1 MGIIKGYPE
10 GSDITVLNTDYHY
23 PHKKEDGKYTDG
35 DITIVYKDNRTGKK
49 HFQVINNPD
58 YTFYAANDDVLVEH
72 PVLYIERDKV
82 HPVTVPYKNLD
93 KKIAELTGNED
104 FYYENIRN
112 GNRRNNR
119 ELHYLPNIF
128 GSTMS
133 VENHYRYLFNE
144 QYVNNPFKIKKAYFD
159 IEADTINMD
168 EDFPRM
174 GECPI
179 NAISYINES
188 TNIIHSFLLRTKGNP
203 LIKEFENEVKSGKIF
218 NEVKEFITN
227 AVTPKLARK
236 YGLEDF
242 EVKFHFYDEDDEI
255 RLIQDFFLLVNLNEP
270 DFLVAWNMAFDIPY
284 IVDRINILGYDP
296 REIMCHRDIKPEFRH
311 AKYYIDTRAETFAER
326 GDYYDISSHTVYLDQ
341 LIQFASRRKGQKE
354 LDSYKLD
361 DVGDVIAKV
370 RKLDYSHITT
380 NISKLPYLDYK
391 TFVFYNIMDTIV
403 QKCIESKVKDLDYV
417 FGKSLAQNTDY
428 SKVHRQTV
436 YLTNRAYSEWL
447 KDGLVIGN
455 GKGIQE
461 KVPFPGAL
469 VSQPLN
475 NSDYSKM
482 KFDRQTVDIVD
493 NMCDFDYKALYPT
506 TACQNNMGPN
516 TQIGKIKIEQKVFE
530 KENPFNN
537 KFYDRGGQFIEDYTS
552 GDALSFGNRWLHLGT
567 YTEILDDVTEFFTVV
582 IPNAQHIRNGMQNGM
597 SYQTNALMPG
607 MQYLDEGEYMKG
619 MLYYPGTMN
628 KKEVLEN
635 IKW

>member
-1 MGIIKGYPE
+1 MAIIKGYTE
-10 GSDITVLNTDYHY
+10 NSDITILNTDYHY
-23 PHKKEDGKYTDG
+23 PRKKEDGKYTDG
-35 DITIVYKDNRTGKK
+35 DISIIYKDNHTGKK
-49 HFQVINNPD
+49 HHCVIENPD

-82 HPVTVPYKNLD
+82 HPVTVPYKNLE

-112 GNRRNNR
+112 GNRRNNKK
-119 ELHYLPNIF
+119 LHYVPNIF

-133 VENHYRYLFNE
+133 IENHYRYIFNE
-144 QYVNNPFKIKKAYFD
+144 QYKNNPFRIKKAYFD
-159 IEADTINMD
+159 IEADTINME
-168 EDFPRM
+168 EDFPKM

-179 NAISYINES
+179 NAISYINEA
-188 TNIIHSFLLRTKGNP
+188 TNCIHSFLLRTKGNH
-203 LIKEFENEVKSGKIF
+203 LIDEFEEEVKSGKIF
-218 NEVKEFITN
+218 DEVRGFIIN
-227 AVTPKLARK
+227 AVTPKLAKK
-236 YGLEDF
+236 YGLENF

-270 DFLVAWNMAFDIPY
+270 DFLIAWNMAFDIPY
-284 IVDRINILGYDP
+284 IVERINRLGYDP
-296 REIMCHRDIKPEFRH
+296 KEIMCHREIPSEYRH
-311 AKYYIDTRAETFAER
+311 AKYYIDVRAEIFAER

-380 NISKLPYLDYK
+380 NISKLPYLNYK
-391 TFVFYNIMDTIV
+391 IFVFYNIMDTIV
-403 QKCIESKVKDLDYV
+403 QKCIEAKVKDLDYV
-417 FGKSLAQNTDY
+417 FGKTLAQNTDY
-428 SKVHRQTV
+428 NKVHRQTV

-455 GKGIQE
+455 GRGPQE

-482 KFDRQTVDIVD
+482 KFDMQTVDIID

-506 TACQNNMGPN
+506 TACQNNMGAN
-516 TQIGKIKIEQKVFE
+516 TQIGKIKIDHQVFD
-530 KENPFNN
+530 KENPFDN
-537 KFYDRGGQFIEDYTS
+537 KFYDRGGQFVEDYTS
-552 GDALSFGNRWLHLGT
+552 GDVLSFGHRWLHLGT
-567 YTEILDDVTEFFTVV
+567 YTDILDDITEYFTVV
-582 IPNAQHIRNGMQNGM
+582 NPMVFNVYGGVQNGM
-597 SYQTNALMPG
+597 TYCKDALNPG
-607 MQYLDEGEYMKG
+607 MQYLDEGEYMRG
-619 MLYYPGTMN
+619 MLYYPEGVN
-628 KKEVLEN
+628 RKELSDK